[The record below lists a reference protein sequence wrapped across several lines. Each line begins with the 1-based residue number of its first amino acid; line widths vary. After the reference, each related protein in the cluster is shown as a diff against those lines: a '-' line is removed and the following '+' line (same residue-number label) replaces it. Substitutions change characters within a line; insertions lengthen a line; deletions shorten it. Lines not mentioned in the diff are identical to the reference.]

1 MPLTHWLQ
9 TYKLKKVTSDHRQYS
24 PKHLSQWTQNIKFLI
39 VYLCQCLHSNHE
51 PTPTIWRCQFLRKE
65 SRWYIKS
72 FQQNGSRNIFTTSA
86 LVLPPIFS
94 ELLWGRGTGS
104 QSRKDT
110 KKNKTEKKTRTA
122 RLWSKVKRETKDSLF
137 QSKGL
142 MQGGKGTR
150 KPDHFDSKT
159 LQNEKKIF
167 ASNKSFLPRINSSD

>member
-104 QSRKDT
+104 QSRKD
-110 KKNKTEKKTRTA
+110 R
-122 RLWSKVKRETKDSLF
+122 
-137 QSKGL
+137 
-142 MQGGKGTR
+142 
-150 KPDHFDSKT
+150 
-159 LQNEKKIF
+159 KKIKPRKKPELPDF
-167 ASNKSFLPRINSSD
+167 GVRWKERQRTPFFSPKVWCRVGRELGNQTILIQRHCKMKKKSLHQIRAFFPE